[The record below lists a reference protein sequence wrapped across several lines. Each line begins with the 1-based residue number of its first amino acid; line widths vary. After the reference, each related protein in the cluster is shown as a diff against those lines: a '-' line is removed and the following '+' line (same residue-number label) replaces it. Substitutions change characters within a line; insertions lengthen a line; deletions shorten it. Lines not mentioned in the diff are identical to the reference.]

1 MNAAIRSF
9 VRNIVYRGGRVF
21 ACHEGIDGLMEGYI
35 EELEWQEMNG
45 LTFQAGTIIGTRRT
59 TCSDPQTLAKVAE
72 QLEKHQIQALLGI
85 GGFECF
91 QCFDQLANAR
101 KEHRGLRI
109 PLCVIPATISNN
121 VPGTDF
127 SIGADTAVN
136 EITEICDRIRKSAE
150 GTKRRVFVIET
161 MGGYCGYLATM
172 AGLAG
177 GADAAYIFEEPYGV
191 NDLKTDVDHMIHK
204 MKEGVT
210 RGLILNN
217 EHSNPHYKT
226 AFIDAV
232 FAEEGKEMFS
242 TRVNVLGHMQQGASP
257 SPFDRN
263 LGTKLA
269 ARASAWLYDMLTSTC
284 SLAQNFEYCFETPET
299 ATLVGLIGRQ
309 YSFKSLQSLEP
320 HTNFKQRM
328 AKEQW
333 YMKLRPLMRI
343 LAKHTTSSY
352 KRQALF
358 SEPDF
363 DSDV

>member
-9 VRNIVYRGGRVF
+9 TRNIVYRGGRVL
-21 ACHEGIDGLMEGYI
+21 ACHEGIDGLIEGFI
-35 EELEWQEMNG
+35 EELEWTEMNG

-59 TCSDPQTLAKVAE
+59 TLSDPKSLAKVAE
-72 QLEKHQIQALLGI
+72 QLEKHKIHALVGI
-85 GGFECF
+85 GGFEAY
-91 QCFDQLANAR
+91 QCFDQMANAR
-101 KEHRGLRI
+101 KIHKSLRI

-136 EITEICDRIRKSAE
+136 EISEICDRIRKSAE

-177 GADAAYIFEEPYGV
+177 GADAAYIFEEPFGV
-191 NDLKTDVDHMIHK
+191 TDLKADVDHMIHK

-217 EHSNPHYKT
+217 EQSNSHYKT
-226 AFIDAV
+226 GFIHSL
-232 FAEEGKEMFS
+232 FAEEGKEVFS

-269 ARASAWLYDMLTSTC
+269 ARASAWVYGMLEGTC
-284 SLAQNFEYCFETPET
+284 SIAQNFEYCFEDPESGVISGTDWT
-299 ATLVGLIGRQ
+299 AVLVQVPAVTGTTDGFQAPDGEGAVVHQTASPDEDLGQAPVIIRTTGTLFG
-309 YSFKSLQSLEP
+309 
-320 HTNFKQRM
+320 T
-328 AKEQW
+328 
-333 YMKLRPLMRI
+333 
-343 LAKHTTSSY
+343 
-352 KRQALF
+352 
-358 SEPDF
+358 
-363 DSDV
+363 